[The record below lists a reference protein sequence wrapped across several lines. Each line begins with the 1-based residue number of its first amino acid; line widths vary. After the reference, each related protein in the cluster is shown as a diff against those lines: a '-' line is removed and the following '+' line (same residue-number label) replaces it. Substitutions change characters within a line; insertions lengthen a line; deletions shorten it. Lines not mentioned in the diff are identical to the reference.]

1 MFAKV
6 HNIIS
11 KLSTMIGE
19 YSNIIPSCPTK
30 TFWRHRQLRSLGG
43 QLSNHDR
50 QLPWYC
56 RQLSITRRQLRSDV
70 DNLGT
75 MVVLWKLPIMVSK
88 KNSDHGLDSPWRFIK
103 AKGEYT
109 PRMRVGGT
117 RTRAGGQVSALAHHW
132 AKPRFSLSWFLV
144 CIRHRKILQDN
155 LG

>member
-1 MFAKV
+1 MPALVDYHSTMFAKV

-19 YSNIIPSCPTK
+19 YSNIIPSYRTK
-30 TFWRHRQLRSLGG
+30 TFWRHR

-88 KNSDHGLDSPWRFIK
+88 KNSDHGLGSPWCFVK
-103 AKGEYT
+103 VKGEYT
-109 PRMRVGGT
+109 LRMRVGVLELG
-117 RTRAGGQVSALAHHW
+117 RVG
-132 AKPRFSLSWFLV
+132 RFRHLLTTGLSHGSPCHGF
-144 CIRHRKILQDN
+144 
-155 LG
+155 